1 MRLESKE
8 WTLDD
13 LWALPDP
20 EMLVEGFIEEGSCK
34 FISGPPKTGKSFCS
48 LRLAAAVSS
57 GADFFGHATKQG
69 NVLYL
74 AAERSELMKRR
85 TLALVKSNIPID
97 KDHFKVWPSPV
108 MFSQRDQVET
118 FVNSLR
124 TTPDFLIVDTL
135 RRCNDGD
142 ERDNEHMGRWCEGIE
157 YFRDL
162 TGSSVLVVHHDHK
175 AGIDKMGRKLD
186 TSFSGAGAILGY
198 LDGYF
203 ALKPQNDGS
212 IIVRNEGENE
222 KSDFQIHARI
232 KNVDLSP
239 TMSTGIMIQI
249 NESSSAPKPNLAFLA
264 IEVLGDQEL
273 SRKEWH
279 RQCVADERIAKHWPK
294 LDASTMTDIAKELP
308 DAITSRKNPK
318 DGREVLFSVAK

>member
-13 LWALPDP
+13 LWTLPDP

-34 FISGPPKTGKSFCS
+34 FISGPSKTGKSFFS
-48 LRLAAAVSS
+48 LRLAAAVS
-57 GADFFGHATKQG
+57 GGTDFFGHATKQG

-74 AAERSELMKRR
+74 AAERSELMKCR

-124 TTPDFLIVDTL
+124 TTPDLLIVDTL

-175 AGIDKMGRKLD
+175 AGIDKFGRKMD
-186 TSFSGAGAILGY
+186 TSFSGAGALLGY

-203 ALKPQNDGS
+203 AVKTQNDGS
-212 IIVRNEGENE
+212 VVVRNEGENE
-222 KSDFQIHARI
+222 RSDFKIYARI
-232 KNVDLSP
+232 HNVDISP
-239 TMSTGIMIQI
+239 KMSTGIMVQI
-249 NESSSAPKPNLAFLA
+249 NESSSATKPNLAILA

-279 RQCVADERIAKHWPK
+279 RQCVADERIVMHWPK
-294 LDASTMTDIAKELP
+294 LNASSLSTVAKEHA
-308 DAITSRKNPK
+308 DKITSRKFGK
-318 DGREVLFSVAK
+318 EVLFSVA